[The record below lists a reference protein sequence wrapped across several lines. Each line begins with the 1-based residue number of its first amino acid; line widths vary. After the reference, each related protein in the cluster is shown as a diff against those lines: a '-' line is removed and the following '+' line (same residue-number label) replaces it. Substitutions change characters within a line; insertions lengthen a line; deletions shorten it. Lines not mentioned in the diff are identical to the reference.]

1 MPGLLLRKTSQ
12 NSKSKEKFKILKRRL
27 SPCKNGQLDQL
38 MFEGKTIQDRLQNND
53 KVTKIK
59 NKEVL
64 TFARKVNKVIKIL
77 EKTNEGGIIPL
88 SDETFEILSKNIPR
102 LQKHQAT
109 CY

>member
-1 MPGLLLRKTSQ
+1 MPGLLLRKTPQ

-59 NKEVL
+59 NK
-64 TFARKVNKVIKIL
+64 RGVNLCTK
-77 EKTNEGGIIPL
+77 
-88 SDETFEILSKNIPR
+88 S
-102 LQKHQAT
+102 Q
-109 CY
+109 

>member
-27 SPCKNGQLDQL
+27 SPCKNGLLDQL

-64 TFARKVNKVIKIL
+64 TFAQKVNKAIKIL